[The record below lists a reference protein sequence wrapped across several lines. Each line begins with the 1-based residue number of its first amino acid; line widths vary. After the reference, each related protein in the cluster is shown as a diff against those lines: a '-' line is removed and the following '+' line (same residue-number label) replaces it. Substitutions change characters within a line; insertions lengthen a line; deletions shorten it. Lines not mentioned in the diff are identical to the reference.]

1 MSEPQ
6 LIILGGA
13 HRRGRRPRA
22 EAAGVP
28 LLTRLSP
35 MERERVQLA
44 ARVNGQNLSEF
55 ARDALV
61 TAAEDCLESN
71 S

>member
-1 MSEPQ
+1 MAEPRV
-6 LIILGGA
+6 LVFGGA
-13 HRRGRRPRA
+13 RRGRRPRA

-35 MERERVQLA
+35 LERDRVKQA
-44 ARVNGQNLSEF
+44 ARVNGQSLSEF
-55 ARDALV
+55 TRDALV